1 MNHEWKSWI
10 HNIFPMQPQP
20 RVSTKSK
27 KAQSIL
33 TNHYLTL
40 ISCLNWPFL
49 IESIFCRLLHLA
61 LISRNHNL
69 WTHAQTFSVSC
80 SDWSLRTLH
89 ISLENKSLAVI
100 ISAVMFGKINEL
112 RYENWFN
119 QKLGDNN
126 VYIRD
131 NSFLSTIVYSNAN
144 STSAALISL

>member
-1 MNHEWKSWI
+1 MKIVNTQYISRAASTSSINQIKESTIIFNKPLSDINFLFKLTVFNWKC
-10 HNIFPMQPQP
+10 
-20 RVSTKSK
+20 K
-27 KAQSIL
+27 
-33 TNHYLTL
+33 
-40 ISCLNWPFL
+40 
-49 IESIFCRLLHLA
+49 LLHQA